1 MNIDITLSRNINSLV
16 KGYIKYP
23 KTEQEFYVMLQTILY
38 NTQYDADD
46 FSINKKGTFATC
58 IYCKNSNFIIKT
70 NILSDKTDVENDG
83 TRFWLEYALSV
94 PNNKNLPNIVYHYL
108 YNNYYFVIMEKLDNV
123 DSYIP
128 YIESES
134 IIEILNKPTTYNIDL
149 KDNKEY
155 QELLTRKYISKY
167 ATILL
172 STIPTFI
179 NILTPV
185 VNNHKY
191 ITLDICSENIM
202 VRAYKRKVEFIL
214 LDPFWR
220 TA

>member
-1 MNIDITLSRNINSLV
+1 
-16 KGYIKYP
+16 
-23 KTEQEFYVMLQTILY
+23 
-38 NTQYDADD
+38 
-46 FSINKKGTFATC
+46 
-58 IYCKNSNFIIKT
+58 
-70 NILSDKTDVENDG
+70 
-83 TRFWLEYALSV
+83 
-94 PNNKNLPNIVYHYL
+94 
-108 YNNYYFVIMEKLDNV
+108 MEKLDNV

-134 IIEILNKPTTYNIDL
+134 IIEILNKPTTYNKDL
-149 KDNKEY
+149 KDNVEY